1 MSSLASRP
9 SDPAACQLA
18 LIRTEADLITQFFL
32 IFILGALFGKLI
44 EARGSV
50 ESIAKYMT
58 ENSGLSVP
66 FKPLCWRARVTYDGV
81 RLFEAFLCSHR
92 WDMRCSRPPVSP
104 LVWDDHRRG
113 DVGCRPRPD
122 SLPFTA
128 ITAADGRRD
137 SVRSFAPLPLGLGP
151 VLTGARTRGSP
162 AS

>member
-50 ESIAKYMT
+50 ESMAKYMT

-66 FKPLCWRARVTYDGV
+66 FKPLCWRARVAYDGV
-81 RLFEAFLCSHR
+81 RLFEAFFVLAPMGHA
-92 WDMRCSRPPVSP
+92 
-104 LVWDDHRRG
+104 L
-113 DVGCRPRPD
+113 
-122 SLPFTA
+122 FK
-128 ITAADGRRD
+128 AA
-137 SVRSFAPLPLGLGP
+137 SFAAGLG
-151 VLTGARTRGSP
+151 RSP
-162 AS
+162 PW